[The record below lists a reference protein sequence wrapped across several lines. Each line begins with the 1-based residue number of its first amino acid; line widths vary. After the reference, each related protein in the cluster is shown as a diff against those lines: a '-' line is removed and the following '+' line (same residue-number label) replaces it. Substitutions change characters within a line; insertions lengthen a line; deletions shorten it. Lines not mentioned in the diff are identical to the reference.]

1 MLFRKS
7 NELTMKAAIE
17 QLLETYKLS
26 DQFLV
31 EKIKSNW
38 PELVGKVI
46 ANRTDEISIRQH
58 KLYLKVSSAS
68 LRQELIMMKTNLID
82 NINEYA
88 GKKLINEI
96 VLL

>member
-17 QLLETYKLS
+17 QLLDTYKLS
-26 DQFLV
+26 DQFLA

-46 ANRTDEISIRQH
+46 ANRTDEISIRQQ

>member
-1 MLFRKS
+1 
-7 NELTMKAAIE
+7 MKAAIE

-26 DQFLV
+26 DQFIV
-31 EKIKSNW
+31 EKIKINW

-46 ANRTDEISIRQH
+46 ANRTDEISIRQQ

-68 LRQELIMMKTNLID
+68 LRQELIMMKSTLIE
-82 NINEYA
+82 NVNTYA

-96 VLL
+96 ILL

>member
-1 MLFRKS
+1 
-7 NELTMKAAIE
+7 MKAAIE

-26 DQFLV
+26 DKFIV
-31 EKIKSNW
+31 EKIKINW

-46 ANRTDEISIRQH
+46 ANRTDEINIRQQ

-68 LRQELIMMKTNLID
+68 LRQELIMMKSTLIE
-82 NINEYA
+82 NVNTYA
-88 GKKLINEI
+88 GKRLINEI

>member
-1 MLFRKS
+1 MVFRKS

-17 QLLETYKLS
+17 QLLDTYKLS
-26 DQFLV
+26 DQFLA

-46 ANRTDEISIRQH
+46 ANRTDEISIRQQ

>member
-1 MLFRKS
+1 
-7 NELTMKAAIE
+7 MKAAIE
-17 QLLETYKLS
+17 QLLDAYKLS
-26 DQFLV
+26 DQFII
-31 EKIKSNW
+31 EKIKLNW

-46 ANRTDEISIRQH
+46 ANRTDEINIRQQ

-68 LRQELIMMKTNLID
+68 LRQELIMMKSTLIE
-82 NINEYA
+82 NVNTYA

>member
-17 QLLETYKLS
+17 QLLDTYKLS
-26 DQFLV
+26 DQFIV
-31 EKIKSNW
+31 EKIKINW

-46 ANRTDEISIRQH
+46 ANRTDEINIRQQ
-58 KLYLKVSSAS
+58 KLYLIVSSAS
-68 LRQELIMMKTNLID
+68 LRQVFIMMKSTLIE
-82 NINEYA
+82 NVNTYA
-88 GKKLINEI
+88 GKRLINEI

>member
-26 DQFLV
+26 DQFLA

-46 ANRTDEISIRQH
+46 ANRTDEISIRQQ

-82 NINEYA
+82 KINEYA

>member
-1 MLFRKS
+1 
-7 NELTMKAAIE
+7 MKAAIE

-26 DQFLV
+26 DQFLA

-46 ANRTDEISIRQH
+46 ANRTDEISIRQQ

>member
-1 MLFRKS
+1 
-7 NELTMKAAIE
+7 MKAAIE

-26 DQFLV
+26 DQFIV
-31 EKIKSNW
+31 EKIKINW

-46 ANRTDEISIRQH
+46 ANRTDEINIRQQ

-68 LRQELIMMKTNLID
+68 LRQELIMMKSALIE
-82 NINEYA
+82 NINTYA

>member
-17 QLLETYKLS
+17 QLLDTYKLS
-26 DQFLV
+26 DQFIV
-31 EKIKSNW
+31 EKIKINW

-46 ANRTDEISIRQH
+46 ANRTDEINIRQQ

-68 LRQELIMMKTNLID
+68 LRQELIMMKSTLIE
-82 NINEYA
+82 NVNTYA
-88 GKKLINEI
+88 GKKIINEI

>member
-26 DQFLV
+26 DQFLA

-46 ANRTDEISIRQH
+46 ANRTDEISIRQQ

-68 LRQELIMMKTNLID
+68 LRQELIMMKTDLID

>member
-17 QLLETYKLS
+17 QLLDAYKLS
-26 DQFLV
+26 DQFLA

-46 ANRTDEISIRQH
+46 ANRTDEISIRQQ

>member
-17 QLLETYKLS
+17 QLLEAYKLS
-26 DQFLV
+26 DQFIV
-31 EKIKSNW
+31 EKIKINW

-46 ANRTDEISIRQH
+46 ANRTDEITIRQQ

-68 LRQELIMMKTNLID
+68 LRQELIMMKSTLIE
-82 NINEYA
+82 NINTYA

>member
-7 NELTMKAAIE
+7 NELNMKAAIE
-17 QLLETYKLS
+17 QLLDTYKLS
-26 DQFLV
+26 DQFLA

-46 ANRTDEISIRQH
+46 ANRTDEISIRQQ